1 MLNSQPLARN
11 HSDRLPMI
19 ALASWLDQFEP
30 SPVMA
35 INRETRE
42 LKAASVDVIS
52 LSIGA
57 PDFETPE
64 NAKLGAG
71 ESIERGDTRYTNVD
85 GTTELKAAIQE
96 KFCRENGLDY
106 ALDQISVGT
115 GAKQV
120 VFNALMATLN
130 AGDEVIVPAPYYA
143 TYPDIA
149 RVAGAVPRIVACS
162 SDSGFKLS
170 PQALENAITK
180 RSRWLALNSPG
191 NPSGAVY
198 DHDELAALA
207 EVLRRHPGVAV
218 LSDDIYEHFLY
229 DGAPF
234 ATMAAVA
241 PDIGERTLTVNGV
254 SKTYGMTGWRI
265 GYAGGPTELIRAMAR
280 IQFQCTTSPCSVS
293 QAAAVPAL
301 LGPQDEVRT
310 RMAQFEKRR
319 DLVVGMLNEI
329 DGLDCLSPRGS
340 FYAYPNCAG
349 LIGKRAPDGKTIDTD
364 TGLAIYLLETERV
377 SILPGAAYGLSPHIR
392 VSFANDEDALR
403 EGCARIARAC
413 SALE

>member
-1 MLNSQPLARN
+1 
-11 HSDRLPMI
+11 MI
-19 ALASWLDQFEP
+19 ALASWLDQFAP
-30 SPVMA
+30 SPLMA
-35 INRETRE
+35 INRKARE
-42 LKAASVDVIS
+42 LKAAGVDVIS

-57 PDFETPE
+57 PDFETPD
-64 NAKLGAG
+64 NAKLGATQAIG
-71 ESIERGDTRYTNVD
+71 RGDTRYTNVD
-85 GTTELKAAIQE
+85 GTAELKAAIQE
-96 KFCRENGLDY
+96 KFHRENGLDY
-106 ALDQISVGT
+106 APDQITVGT

-143 TYPDIA
+143 SYPDIT

-162 SDSGFKLS
+162 TETGFKLS
-170 PQALENAITK
+170 PAALEGAITE

-198 DHDELAALA
+198 DRDDLAALA
-207 EVLRRHPGVAV
+207 EVLRRHPGIAV

-229 DGAPF
+229 DGATF
-234 ATMAAVA
+234 ATMAQVA
-241 PDIGERTLTVNGV
+241 PDMADRTLTVNGV

-265 GYAGGPTELIRAMAR
+265 GYAGGPSELIRAMAR
-280 IQFQCTTSPCSVS
+280 IQYQCTTSPCSVS

-301 LGPQDEVRT
+301 LGPQDQVPE

-319 DLVVGMLNEI
+319 DLVVGMLNAI

-340 FYAYPNCAG
+340 FYAYPNCAR
-349 LIGKRAPDGKTIDTD
+349 LLGKRATDGKTIDNDTD
-364 TGLAIYLLETERV
+364 LATYILEAERV
-377 SILPGAAYGLSPHIR
+377 SVLPGAAYGLSPHLR
-392 VSFANDEDALR
+392 VSFANDDDALK

-413 SALE
+413 SQLE

>member
-1 MLNSQPLARN
+1 
-11 HSDRLPMI
+11 MI
-19 ALASWLDQFEP
+19 ALATWLDQSEP

-35 INRETRE
+35 INRKARE
-42 LKAASVDVIS
+42 LMAAGEDVIS

-64 NAKLGAG
+64 NAKIGAI
-71 ESIERGDTRYTNVD
+71 EAIERNDTRYTNVD
-85 GTTELKAAIQE
+85 GTAQLKAAIQE
-96 KFCRENGLDY
+96 KFRRENGLDY

-120 VFNALMATLN
+120 VFNALMATLDV
-130 AGDEVIVPAPYYA
+130 GDEVIVPAPYYA

-149 RVAGAVPRIVACS
+149 RAAGAEPRIVACS
-162 SDSGFKLS
+162 SESGFKLS
-170 PQALENAITK
+170 PAALEGAITE
-180 RSRWLALNSPG
+180 RSRWLTLNSPG

-198 DHDELAALA
+198 DDAELAALA
-207 EVLRRHPGVAV
+207 KVLRRHPGVAV

-229 DGAPF
+229 DGATF
-234 ATMAAVA
+234 ATMARVA

-265 GYAGGPTELIRAMAR
+265 GYAGGPKALIRAMAR

-293 QAAAVPAL
+293 QAAAVSAI
-301 LGPQDEVRT
+301 LGPQNQVSE
-310 RMAQFEKRR
+310 RMARFEARR

-329 DGLDCLSPRGS
+329 AGIHCLSPRGS

-349 LIGKRAPDGKTIDTD
+349 LMGKHTPEGDAIDTD
-364 TGLAIYLLETERV
+364 TGLATYVLETERV
-377 SILPGAAYGLSPHIR
+377 SVLPGAAYGLSPHFR
-392 VSFANDEDALR
+392 VSFANDEDSLK

-413 SALE
+413 SRLE

>member
-1 MLNSQPLARN
+1 
-11 HSDRLPMI
+11 MI
-19 ALASWLDQFEP
+19 ALASWLAQFEP

-35 INRETRE
+35 INRKARE
-42 LKAASVDVIS
+42 LMAAGEDVIS

-64 NAKLGAG
+64 NARIGAVEAIG
-71 ESIERGDTRYTNVD
+71 RGDTRYTNVD
-85 GTTELKAAIQE
+85 GTVQLKDAIRE
-96 KFCRENGLDY
+96 KFRRENGLDY
-106 ALDQISVGT
+106 AHEQISVGT

-120 VFNALMATLN
+120 VFNALMATLE
-130 AGDEVIVPAPYYA
+130 AGDEVIVPAPYYTA
-143 TYPDIA
+143 YPDIA
-149 RVAGAVPRIVACS
+149 RMAGAVPRIVACS
-162 SDSGFKLS
+162 TESGFKLT
-170 PQALENAITK
+170 PKALEDTITE
-180 RSRWLALNSPG
+180 RSRWLALNSPC

-198 DHDELAALA
+198 GHGELAALA

-229 DGAPF
+229 DGAEF
-234 ATMAAVA
+234 ATMARVA

-265 GYAGGPTELIRAMAR
+265 GYAGGPKELIRAMAR

-293 QAAAVPAL
+293 QAAAVAAI
-301 LGPQDEVRT
+301 LGPQDQVPE
-310 RMAQFEKRR
+310 RMARFEKRR

-329 DGLDCLSPRGS
+329 ASLDCLSPRGS

-349 LIGKRAPDGKTIDTD
+349 LMGKRAPDGEAIETDTD
-364 TGLAIYLLETERV
+364 LANYLLDAERV
-377 SILPGAAYGLSPHIR
+377 SVLPGSAYGLSPHLR

-413 SALE
+413 ERLE